1 MLEFIAPLVILTLV
15 MFALWF
21 VSFGILA
28 PVTLAGYTQS
38 VLRVLREGRDPKVQD
53 LFAYFNLFLPLLG
66 FTLLVVAASL
76 IGFALLIFP
85 GVLVAFGVTFVGLY
99 VLPLMTDQNLTLFPA
114 IRQSYRMAVS
124 GSVADH
130 LVVVAIYMTLVAL
143 GGSIFVGALFTQPFA
158 TLFILSV
165 YLEKG

>member
-1 MLEFIAPLVILTLV
+1 
-15 MFALWF
+15 
-21 VSFGILA
+21 LA

-38 VLRVLREGRDPKVQD
+38 VLRLLREGRDPRVQD

-85 GVLVAFGVTFVGLY
+85 GILVAFGVSFVCLY
-99 VLPLMTDQNLTLFPA
+99 VLPLMTDQNLKLIPA
-114 IRQSYRMAVS
+114 IRRSYRMAVT
-124 GSVADH
+124 GPLADH
-130 LVVVAIYMTLVAL
+130 LVAVVIYMSLLAL
-143 GGSIFVGALFTQPFA
+143 GGSIFIGSLFTQPFA

-165 YLEKG
+165 YLEKT